1 MFRCLNASMEKGEN
15 LVELGHS
22 GGFMGSERD
31 GSWSWIRGCT
41 EPSKENG
48 AGDNGR
54 LELPSCGK
62 LNRNV
67 RHEGSDRLFLY
78 LR

>member
-1 MFRCLNASMEKGEN
+1 MFSCLSASIEKGEN

-22 GGFMGSERD
+22 GGFGGSERD

-54 LELPSCGK
+54 FGLSSCGN
-62 LNRNV
+62 L
-67 RHEGSDRLFLY
+67 D
-78 LR
+78 